1 MKSQKEYYEA
11 LGEADRI
18 ADSAGFVEL
27 MLEIIRGSLKELSD
41 DRNSSDQVSDQ
52 VDRLLS
58 AMGNDTLSAAEL
70 MNRLELS
77 HRPSFRKNYLNPAL
91 EAHLIERTIP
101 DKPSSSRQKY
111 RKARKKAAD
120 SVLQKIGEDQ
130 NKSSPLI

>member
-1 MKSQKEYYEA
+1 MSP
-11 LGEADRI
+11 
-18 ADSAGFVEL
+18 
-27 MLEIIRGSLKELSD
+27 D
-41 DRNSSDQVSDQ
+41 DRNISDQVSDQ

-111 RKARKKAAD
+111 RKARKK
-120 SVLQKIGEDQ
+120 GC
-130 NKSSPLI
+130 

>member
-1 MKSQKEYYEA
+1 MIET
-11 LGEADRI
+11 
-18 ADSAGFVEL
+18 SATKF
-27 MLEIIRGSLKELSD
+27 
-41 DRNSSDQVSDQ
+41 SDQ

-101 DKPSSSRQKY
+101 DKPSSRQKY
-111 RKARKKAAD
+111 RKARKKCC
-120 SVLQKIGEDQ
+120 
-130 NKSSPLI
+130 